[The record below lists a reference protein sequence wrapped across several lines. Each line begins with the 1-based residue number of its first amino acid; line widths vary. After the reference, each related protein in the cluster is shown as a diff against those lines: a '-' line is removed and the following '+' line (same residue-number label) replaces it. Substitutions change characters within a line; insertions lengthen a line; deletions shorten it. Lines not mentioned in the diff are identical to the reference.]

1 MPLFSSATLPLS
13 VGSGSTPVVHSA
25 VFVPP
30 LKPGDPLSPTTPVP
44 GFALIPPKLV
54 QRIRRGD
61 YIEMREMLPDAW
73 QAPRDDHSCC
83 RATRP
88 RRGGLVTDILLWTE
102 GYAAL
107 VAILATAHPDKIP
120 HFMAY
125 LKTITHASRNFDG
138 VAWAS
143 YDAAY
148 RRQAAACSFYDWA
161 TIDSALYNEAFT
173 GRARIMPRCRYCLS
187 ETHQSTDC
195 AYAPSEETP
204 HTHQPKIPRTTLPPS
219 SFSRTPQDRPG
230 SSGGVELCGLYNRTE
245 GNQCNY
251 KFCRYAHICSKCRT
265 GPHPAADC
273 GKQGTIRPPR
283 SRPSYDKTLR
293 QPPPATSQ

>member
-1 MPLFSSATLPLS
+1 
-13 VGSGSTPVVHSA
+13 
-25 VFVPP
+25 
-30 LKPGDPLSPTTPVP
+30 
-44 GFALIPPKLV
+44 
-54 QRIRRGD
+54 
-61 YIEMREMLPDAW
+61 MREMLPDAW

-219 SFSRTPQDRPG
+219 SFSRTPRIARGQ
-230 SSGGVELCGLYNRTE
+230 VEVWSCV
-245 GNQCNY
+245 
-251 KFCRYAHICSKCRT
+251 ASIT
-265 GPHPAADC
+265 GPRGTNATINSADMRTFALSAELARTQQLIV
-273 GKQGTIRPPR
+273 GSRAPSGHRGPDPPMTRPSASLHRPPL
-283 SRPSYDKTLR
+283 SS
-293 QPPPATSQ
+293 ATGGI